1 MDTFAKLFTHPTMGQ
16 ILVVIDRSADNESVD
31 VRYSYMPPGLG
42 VCSTAYK
49 WPDDDNGWG
58 AAEEHFAA
66 VTEES
71 ATAFIEPHFKMAS
84 TFAA

>member
-1 MDTFAKLFTHPTMGQ
+1 MDIFAKLFTHPTMGQ
-16 ILVVIDRSADNESVD
+16 ILVTIGQSADHEHAE
-31 VRYSYMPPGLG
+31 VRYHYQPSGLG
-42 VCSTAYK
+42 VCSSALQ
-49 WPDDDNGWG
+49 WPDDGKWE

-71 ATAFIEPHFKMAS
+71 AAAFVAPHFKMAS